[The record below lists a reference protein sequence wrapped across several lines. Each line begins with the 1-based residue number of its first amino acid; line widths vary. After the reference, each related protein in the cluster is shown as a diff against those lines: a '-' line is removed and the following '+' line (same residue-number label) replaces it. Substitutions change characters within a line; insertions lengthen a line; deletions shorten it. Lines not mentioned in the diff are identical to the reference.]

1 MRSNFKSREQEA
13 ADQGRQSFIEAARRA
28 QIIECAIDAIAELG
42 FAQTSLAQIAKR
54 AGISTG
60 VISYYFAGKDDLI
73 AAVAAHVYAVGEAHI
88 DPLVSRERGL
98 RSALLSFIDASVDFI
113 AAKPRYP
120 MAIMNIV
127 RAGRAEGGKP
137 RFDPA
142 VGARRQDAFQQILT
156 HGQETGEFRPF
167 DVHVMTMTIIESLD
181 VIPQQLV
188 DAPDLDLGAYATE
201 LVTLF
206 DLATRHPSFVGDAS

>member
-1 MRSNFKSREQEA
+1 MRSNFQTS
-13 ADQGRQSFIEAARRA
+13 DQGKQSFIEAARRA

-42 FAQTSLAQIAKR
+42 FAQASLAQIAKR

-88 DPLVSRERGL
+88 DPLVQRDSSL
-98 RSALLSFIDASVDFI
+98 RDALLSFIEASVDFI
-113 AAKPRYP
+113 AVKPRYP
-120 MAIMNIV
+120 MAIMNII

-142 VGARRQDAFQQILT
+142 VGEARRLGFNNILLR
-156 HGQETGEFRPF
+156 GQELGDFRQF
-167 DVHVMTMTIIESLD
+167 NVDVMTTTIIESLD
-181 VIPQQLV
+181 VIPQQV
-188 DAPDLDLGAYATE
+188 VENPDLDLKAYAAE

-206 DLATRHPSFVGDAS
+206 DLATRNPSVSGV

>member
-1 MRSNFKSREQEA
+1 MRSNFQTS
-13 ADQGRQSFIEAARRA
+13 DQGKQSFIEAARRA

-42 FAQTSLAQIAKR
+42 FAQASLAQIAKR

-88 DPLVSRERGL
+88 DPLVQRDSSL
-98 RSALLSFIDASVDFI
+98 RDALLSFIEASVDFI
-113 AAKPRYP
+113 AVKPRYP
-120 MAIMNIV
+120 MEIMNII

-142 VGARRQDAFQQILT
+142 VGEARRLGFNNILLR
-156 HGQETGEFRPF
+156 GQELGDFRQF
-167 DVHVMTMTIIESLD
+167 NVDVMTTTIIETLD
-181 VIPQQLV
+181 VIPQQV
-188 DAPDLDLGAYATE
+188 VENPDLDLKAYAAE

-206 DLATRHPSFVGDAS
+206 DLATRNPSASGD

>member
-1 MRSNFKSREQEA
+1 MRSNIQPS
-13 ADQGRQSFIEAARRA
+13 DQGRQSFIEAARRA

-73 AAVAAHVYAVGEAHI
+73 RAVAAHVYAVGEGHI
-88 DPLVSRERGL
+88 DPLVSREGSL
-98 RSALLSFIDASVDFI
+98 RIALLTFIEASVDFI
-113 AAKPRYP
+113 AVKPRYP
-120 MAIMNIV
+120 TAIMNII
-127 RAGRAEGGKP
+127 RAGRTEGGKP

-142 VGARRQDAFQQILT
+142 VGEARRLGFNNILRR
-156 HGQETGEFRPF
+156 GQELGEFRPF
-167 DVHVMTMTIIESLD
+167 NVDVMTITIIESLD
-181 VIPQQLV
+181 CIPQQV
-188 DAPDLDLGAYATE
+188 VENPELDLKAYAAE

-206 DLATRHPSFVGDAS
+206 DLATRNPSVSGI

>member
-1 MRSNFKSREQEA
+1 MRSNFQTS
-13 ADQGRQSFIEAARRA
+13 DQGKQSFIEAARRA

-42 FAQTSLAQIAKR
+42 FAQASLAQIAKR
-54 AGISTG
+54 AKVSTG

-88 DPLVSRERGL
+88 DPLVQRDSSLRDAL
-98 RSALLSFIDASVDFI
+98 RSFIEASVDFI
-113 AAKPRYP
+113 AVKLRYP
-120 MAIMNIV
+120 MAIMNII

-142 VGARRQDAFQQILT
+142 VGEARRLGFNNILLR
-156 HGQETGEFRPF
+156 GQELGDFRQF
-167 DVHVMTMTIIESLD
+167 NVDVMTTTIIESLD
-181 VIPQQLV
+181 VIPQQV
-188 DAPDLDLGAYATE
+188 VENPDLDLKAYAAE

-206 DLATRHPSFVGDAS
+206 DLATRNPSASGD

>member
-1 MRSNFKSREQEA
+1 MRSNFQTS
-13 ADQGRQSFIEAARRA
+13 DQGKQSFIEAARRA

-42 FAQTSLAQIAKR
+42 FAQASLAQIAKR

-88 DPLVSRERGL
+88 DPLVQRDSSL
-98 RSALLSFIDASVDFI
+98 RDALLSFIEASVDFI
-113 AAKPRYP
+113 AVKPRYP
-120 MAIMNIV
+120 MAIMNII

-142 VGARRQDAFQQILT
+142 VGEARRLGFNNILLR
-156 HGQETGEFRPF
+156 GQELGDFRQF
-167 DVHVMTMTIIESLD
+167 NVDVMTTTIIESLD
-181 VIPQQLV
+181 VIPQQV
-188 DAPDLDLGAYATE
+188 VENPDLDLKAYAAE

-206 DLATRHPSFVGDAS
+206 DLATRNPSASGD

>member
-1 MRSNFKSREQEA
+1 MRSNYQT

-42 FAQTSLAQIAKR
+42 FAQASLAQIAKR
-54 AGISTG
+54 AGVSTG

-73 AAVAAHVYAVGEAHI
+73 RAVAAHVYAVGEAHI
-88 DPLVSRERGL
+88 DPMVSREGSL
-98 RSALLSFIDASVDFI
+98 RVALLSFIEASVDFI
-113 AAKPRYP
+113 AVKPRYP
-120 MAIMNIV
+120 VAIMNII

-142 VGARRQDAFQQILT
+142 VGEARRLGFNNILLR
-156 HGQETGEFRPF
+156 GQELGEFRPF
-167 DVHVMTMTIIESLD
+167 NVDVMTITIIESLD
-181 VIPQQLV
+181 CIPQQV
-188 DAPDLDLGAYATE
+188 VENPDLDLKAYAAE

-206 DLATRHPSFVGDAS
+206 DRATRYPSIAGD

>member
-1 MRSNFKSREQEA
+1 MRSNIQPS
-13 ADQGRQSFIEAARRA
+13 DQGRQSFIEAARRA

-42 FAQTSLAQIAKR
+42 FGQASLAQIAKR
-54 AGISTG
+54 AEVSTG

-73 AAVAAHVYAVGEAHI
+73 AAVAAHVFAVGEAHI
-88 DPLVSRERGL
+88 DPMVSREGSPRT
-98 RSALLSFIDASVDFI
+98 ALLSFIEASVDFI

-127 RAGRAEGGKP
+127 RAGRTDGGKP

-142 VGARRQDAFQQILT
+142 VGEARRKGFNSILT
-156 HGQETGEFRPF
+156 HGQALGEFRAF
-167 DVHVMTMTIIESLD
+167 DVNVMTTTIIEALD

-188 DAPDLDLGAYATE
+188 DTPDLDLKAYAAE
-201 LVTLF
+201 LAMLF
-206 DLATRHPSFVGDAS
+206 DLATRVPGDR

>member
-1 MRSNFKSREQEA
+1 MRSNSQPN
-13 ADQGRQSFIEAARRA
+13 DQGRQSFIEAARRA

-42 FAQTSLAQIAKR
+42 FAQASLAQIAKR

-73 AAVAAHVYAVGEAHI
+73 RAVAAHVYAVGEAHI
-88 DPLVSRERGL
+88 DPMVSRQSGL
-98 RSALLSFIDASVDFI
+98 RIALRSFIEASVDFI
-113 AAKPRYP
+113 AVKPRYP
-120 MAIMNIV
+120 IAIMNII
-127 RAGRAEGGKP
+127 RAGRAESGKP

-142 VGARRQDAFQQILT
+142 VGEARRLGFNNILLL
-156 HGQETGEFRPF
+156 GQERGEFRRF
-167 DVHVMTMTIIESLD
+167 DVNVMTATIIESLD

-188 DAPDLDLGAYATE
+188 ENAGLDLKAYAAE

-206 DLATRHPSFVGDAS
+206 DLATRNPSVSGV

>member
-1 MRSNFKSREQEA
+1 MRSNSQTNE
-13 ADQGRQSFIEAARRA
+13 QGRQSFIEAARRA

-42 FAQTSLAQIAKR
+42 FAQASLAQIAKR
-54 AGISTG
+54 AGVSTG

-73 AAVAAHVYAVGEAHI
+73 AEVAAHVYAVGEAHI
-88 DPLVSRERGL
+88 RPLVPRTGSPRAAL
-98 RSALLSFIDASVDFI
+98 RAFIKASVDFI

-142 VGARRQDAFQQILT
+142 VGERRRLGFNNILLR
-156 HGQETGEFRPF
+156 GQALGEFRPF
-167 DVHVMTMTIIESLD
+167 NLDVMTITIIESLD
-181 VIPQQLV
+181 VVPQQLV
-188 DAPDLDLGAYATE
+188 ANPDLDLKAYAAE
-201 LVTLF
+201 LASLF
-206 DLATRHPSFVGDAS
+206 DHATRGLSVSGD

>member
-1 MRSNFKSREQEA
+1 MRSNIQTRERDA
-13 ADQGRQSFIEAARRA
+13 AEQGRHSFIEAARRA

-88 DPLVSRERGL
+88 DPLVPRGGNL
-98 RSALLSFIDASVDFI
+98 RSALLAFIEASVDFI
-113 AAKPRYP
+113 AVKPRYP
-120 MAIMNIV
+120 AAIMNIV
-127 RAGRAEGGKP
+127 RAGRTEGGTP

-142 VGARRQDAFQQILT
+142 VGERRYDGFTSILT
-156 HGQETGEFRPF
+156 RGQALGEFRRF
-167 DVHVMTMTIIESLD
+167 DVHVMTTTIIESLD
-181 VIPQQLV
+181 VIPHQLV
-188 DAPDLDLGAYATE
+188 AKPGLDLKAYAAE
-201 LVTLF
+201 LVALF
-206 DLATRHPSFVGDAS
+206 DAATRTPSIAGD